1 MGVERK
7 ERVERGGGRRREEE
21 REDRTGENEEEGGV
35 WWWWCVVCCG
45 CVVWLCVCVHL
56 SRLEPAQLHRYG
68 LSVLAEYRGT
78 LSLLLLLQLLISAP
92 LSWKHFTN
100 YKSTYEPIHAC
111 EFMWTVSCALSGVCR
126 IGVCVQRRN
135 RTGLTFLRTSLD
147 LSPLTGH
154 QRHVLRLS
162 FVSEVKQVEG
172 HSPRLL
178 CHISF

>member
-1 MGVERK
+1 MRSRPLPEGWYYEAWSVVSVLVLVRVRK
-7 ERVERGGGRRREEE
+7 VNTKVSSQML
-21 REDRTGENEEEGGV
+21 D
-35 WWWWCVVCCG
+35 VVT
-45 CVVWLCVCVHL
+45 L

-126 IGVCVQRRN
+126 IGGVRAEKEQDK
-135 RTGLTFLRTSLD
+135 FD
-147 LSPLTGH
+147 LSSYLA
-154 QRHVLRLS
+154 
-162 FVSEVKQVEG
+162 
-172 HSPRLL
+172 
-178 CHISF
+178 